1 MKHLKNR
8 KTESTG
14 AYHHP
19 VLRFAL
25 FLLIAFLSFGTTF
38 AQNSTIKVNGTVVDE
53 NGDVIIGA
61 NISVVGGT
69 ASTVTNIEGKFSIQ
83 VKENSLIRVS
93 FIGYKA
99 QNVRIDKN
107 KKDIKVTLAE
117 DTKKLDEVVVT
128 ALGIS
133 RDAKS
138 LGYARQS
145 IDIGTTTEVR
155 DANLLNMLSGKVSG
169 VQFISAG
176 GPTSSTRVVIRG
188 NNSLTGNNQP
198 LYVIDGIPIMNE
210 MGEVDDMD
218 YGNAANNINPD
229 DIESIEVLK
238 GANAAA
244 LYGSDGANGVILIT
258 TKKASRKAGL
268 GVSYGFNMM
277 FNTLYQYPMYQNVYG
292 SGNGG
297 QLHTGI
303 NTYDKSWYDPS
314 LPYGMANLTT
324 DYSQL
329 CFGMPML
336 GFDVIGRNGQ
346 VKNMSPE
353 TIISADSIK
362 PVI

>member
-133 RDAKS
+133 RC
-138 LGYARQS
+138 
-145 IDIGTTTEVR
+145 
-155 DANLLNMLSGKVSG
+155 
-169 VQFISAG
+169 
-176 GPTSSTRVVIRG
+176 
-188 NNSLTGNNQP
+188 
-198 LYVIDGIPIMNE
+198 LY
-210 MGEVDDMD
+210 
-218 YGNAANNINPD
+218 
-229 DIESIEVLK
+229 
-238 GANAAA
+238 AAA
-244 LYGSDGANGVILIT
+244 FY
-258 TKKASRKAGL
+258 
-268 GVSYGFNMM
+268 
-277 FNTLYQYPMYQNVYG
+277 
-292 SGNGG
+292 
-297 QLHTGI
+297 
-303 NTYDKSWYDPS
+303 
-314 LPYGMANLTT
+314 
-324 DYSQL
+324 
-329 CFGMPML
+329 
-336 GFDVIGRNGQ
+336 
-346 VKNMSPE
+346 
-353 TIISADSIK
+353 
-362 PVI
+362 